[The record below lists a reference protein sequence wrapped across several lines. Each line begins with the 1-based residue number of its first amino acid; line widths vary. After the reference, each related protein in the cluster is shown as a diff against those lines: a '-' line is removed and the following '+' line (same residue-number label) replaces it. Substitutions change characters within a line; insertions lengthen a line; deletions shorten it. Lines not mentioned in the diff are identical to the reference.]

1 MAEDAV
7 IEWISEISWED
18 ELKEP
23 EFNSKVVTRKAL
35 IKIGPKNRFK

>member
-7 IEWISEISWED
+7 IEWISEISREP
-18 ELKEP
+18 KEP

-35 IKIGPKNRFK
+35 IKIGPKIGLNN